1 MFKDFDYIS
10 PELLSTHLESSEKS
24 SSQTQNTDLGAS
36 NLTEEMQDLRLR
48 GHGDWQINELEKF
61 RQIIS
66 WNFYAKKNSAV
77 TNGIFSILS
86 IRSPT
91 YIS

>member
-48 GHGDWQINELEKF
+48 GHGD
-61 RQIIS
+61 
-66 WNFYAKKNSAV
+66 
-77 TNGIFSILS
+77 
-86 IRSPT
+86 
-91 YIS
+91 